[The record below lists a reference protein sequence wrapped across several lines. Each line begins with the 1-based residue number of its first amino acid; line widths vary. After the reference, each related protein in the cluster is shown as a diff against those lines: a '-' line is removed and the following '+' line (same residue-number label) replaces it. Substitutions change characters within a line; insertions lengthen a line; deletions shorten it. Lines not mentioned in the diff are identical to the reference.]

1 MAKRTAVNVVNAV
14 NNYIKKQYNYNLP
27 AVTSQNFSDMAGELR
42 TAPVAVQNDWLDTL
56 INLVGLKIVK
66 NKRQYESY
74 FRKLHRNPIDTF
86 DVQLLMV
93 DLIKAKAFNPKAD
106 SDDFFEDE
114 PPRVGV
120 QYSNRVIKLKYP
132 VSVNEESLYGA
143 FISEGAFMDFLD
155 SITIA
160 LYSSMEMGDV
170 ELTKELI
177 NQNIAEGNFRIV
189 TCSKPVDKDTSLA
202 FTQKLKKESADMAV
216 EMGAESNLAGYNTFT
231 PEGDGVIISTT
242 EMSSVIET
250 YSLPWA
256 FDKDLLELRKEGQ
269 YIETKSDGFADG
281 KVFAVYADRDAFE
294 IREITGFPKITSQYF
309 GNTLTQKR
317 WLHYWGLYTISY
329 FNNVV
334 IFAAASDVGIASA
347 TIGPRD
353 GSDAVNRGEK
363 KEFYVASV
371 TAEEGKL
378 ADKFGTYSLQL
389 NTDSDTYIDPY
400 TGVLYVGK
408 SETGTSDGTNNVLR
422 VIWTSHLDSSV
433 EVLTYVK
440 VNQ

>member
-1 MAKRTAVNVVNAV
+1 
-14 NNYIKKQYNYNLP
+14 
-27 AVTSQNFSDMAGELR
+27 
-42 TAPVAVQNDWLDTL
+42 
-56 INLVGLKIVK
+56 
-66 NKRQYESY
+66 
-74 FRKLHRNPIDTF
+74 
-86 DVQLLMV
+86 MV

-120 QYSNRVIKLKYP
+120 QYSNRIIKLKYP

-177 NQNIAEGNFRIV
+177 NKNIAEGNFRIV
-189 TCSKPVDKDTSLA
+189 TCSKPVNKDTSLE

-216 EMGAESNLAGYNTFT
+216 EMGAESNLAGYSTFT

-334 IFAAASDVGIASA
+334 IFAASSDVGIASA
-347 TIGPRD
+347 TLAARD
-353 GSDAVNRGEK
+353 GSAAVNRGDK
-363 KEFYVASV
+363 KEIYVSAV
-371 TAEEGKL
+371 VADNGKL
-378 ADKFGTYSLQL
+378 ADKFGTFAVSG
-389 NTDSDTYIDPY
+389 NSDTDTQIDPY

-408 SETGTSDGTNNVLR
+408 SETGTSGDLTVT
-422 VIWTSHLDSSV
+422 WTSHLDSSV
-433 EVLTYVK
+433 TATLTIT